1 MSSAIKTIHLLL
13 LEPSSNHA
21 EVIINSLRN
30 RGFAVR
36 ASQILT
42 PEELTAALEK
52 GVSDILLAN
61 IEHPDLTARQAIEQ
75 IANFD
80 RDVPCIVLTAGND
93 EEQLLKAMNYGAK
106 DGVSKDNLTLL
117 CLKVEQELMN
127 LEARRQ
133 KNHLELTLKAAE
145 KRCTLLLDNSQDA
158 IAYVHDGMHVY
169 SNKAYLELFDYSDH
183 DELMCVPALDMIGKE
198 NQPEFRQYLK
208 DISVTSDQQNFNFT
222 GIKSDMSSFDA
233 IMTLS
238 TANYDDEVCTQLL
251 IRPAADSAEL
261 EEKLRELSAQDTLTE
276 LYNKSYFYERLQKA
290 IESASEKGTSYN
302 VVYIEYD
309 QYSAIRTDYGL
320 AGIDQ
325 ATQDCAQW
333 LSTQI
338 DEEYSLSRVGDH
350 SFCLLLSDNSAQKA
364 KDISQQLC
372 QDIQDQLFDIK
383 GHTLKL
389 TFSIGI
395 CPVGD
400 NSTDAAQVLS
410 DAHSASD
417 RVKENGFK
425 IFNKAIQNV
434 DSNMDVKLLETVQE
448 SIEAGRL
455 QLMFQPI
462 VKLHGEERA
471 LYQVLL
477 RLKDE
482 EGNDLDS
489 SKIFPMAKA
498 AGLGE
503 KLDNWVLQKSIKT
516 LKEQNSS
523 DETQLFVNLSG
534 VSLINNNLISLID
547 KAFKT
552 SGLNKSNVVFQIEE
566 SDAANHLKR
575 VITLSAELKQ
585 KGYSLCLS
593 NFGSDPEQKELIDQI
608 DVDYV
613 KIAEEKAQKIH
624 QDSETAEEVQNL
636 LDEINTRDKISIIPR
651 VEEAAMLASLW
662 PMNVKYIQGFYLQR
676 PSKKMDYDF
685 SSSGF

>member
-251 IRPAADSAEL
+251 IRPAE
-261 EEKLRELSAQDTLTE
+261 
-276 LYNKSYFYERLQKA
+276 
-290 IESASEKGTSYN
+290 I
-302 VVYIEYD
+302 
-309 QYSAIRTDYGL
+309 
-320 AGIDQ
+320 
-325 ATQDCAQW
+325 
-333 LSTQI
+333 
-338 DEEYSLSRVGDH
+338 
-350 SFCLLLSDNSAQKA
+350 
-364 KDISQQLC
+364 
-372 QDIQDQLFDIK
+372 
-383 GHTLKL
+383 
-389 TFSIGI
+389 
-395 CPVGD
+395 
-400 NSTDAAQVLS
+400 
-410 DAHSASD
+410 
-417 RVKENGFK
+417 
-425 IFNKAIQNV
+425 
-434 DSNMDVKLLETVQE
+434 VQ
-448 SIEAGRL
+448 S
-455 QLMFQPI
+455 
-462 VKLHGEERA
+462 
-471 LYQVLL
+471 
-477 RLKDE
+477 
-482 EGNDLDS
+482 
-489 SKIFPMAKA
+489 
-498 AGLGE
+498 
-503 KLDNWVLQKSIKT
+503 
-516 LKEQNSS
+516 
-523 DETQLFVNLSG
+523 
-534 VSLINNNLISLID
+534 
-547 KAFKT
+547 
-552 SGLNKSNVVFQIEE
+552 
-566 SDAANHLKR
+566 
-575 VITLSAELKQ
+575 
-585 KGYSLCLS
+585 
-593 NFGSDPEQKELIDQI
+593 
-608 DVDYV
+608 
-613 KIAEEKAQKIH
+613 
-624 QDSETAEEVQNL
+624 
-636 LDEINTRDKISIIPR
+636 
-651 VEEAAMLASLW
+651 
-662 PMNVKYIQGFYLQR
+662 
-676 PSKKMDYDF
+676 
-685 SSSGF
+685 